1 MVNFHFRNISRV
13 PFQHNLDVQIC
24 SPIKINNDYA
34 NQIIFQTL
42 WVCSRKIIDE
52 MKNFQVKFPK
62 KSFSS
67 IKKTTDTEHRVTHWE
82 FVLFYA
88 GIYKTMLYLSVF
100 ALGLHT
106 VLLIVK
112 KHEANCFC
120 CVFVK
125 LFKSFLQWK
134 LLEICR

>member
-1 MVNFHFRNISRV
+1 MTMQTKLYPR
-13 PFQHNLDVQIC
+13 LC
-24 SPIKINNDYA
+24 EYA
-34 NQIIFQTL
+34 LKKSLTK
-42 WVCSRKIIDE
+42 WK
-52 MKNFQVKFPK
+52 KFQVKFPK

-88 GIYKTMLYLSVF
+88 GIYKTMLCLSVF

-120 CVFVK
+120 CVSVK
-125 LFKSFLQWK
+125 VFKSFLSSIK
-134 LLEICR
+134 LTGNMQIEALENRLEFIRISLGLF